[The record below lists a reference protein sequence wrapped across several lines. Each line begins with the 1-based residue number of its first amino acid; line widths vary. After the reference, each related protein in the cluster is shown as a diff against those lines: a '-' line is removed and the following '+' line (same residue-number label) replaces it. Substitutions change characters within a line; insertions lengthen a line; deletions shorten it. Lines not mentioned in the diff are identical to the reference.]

1 MALPVRE
8 QVKYWGIAAV
18 VFLLLLFGLGN
29 VMLPFLVGGAMA
41 YFLDPVADRLE
52 RLGLSRTAATAVI
65 ALGAALIVILAVLA
79 IIPTLIN
86 QAVALVNAG
95 PEISKRMQGFL
106 LEKFPELADS
116 TSTLRQALSD
126 IGATVQS
133 KGGELVNAL
142 FSSALSVVSA
152 VVFLLVVPVVAFYLL
167 LDWDQMIER
176 VDSLLPRDHA
186 PVIRRLAREID
197 TVLAG
202 FVRGQVSVCL
212 LLGLYYSVALMLAG
226 LQFGLVVGAIAGT
239 ITFIPYVGALVGG
252 VLAIGLALYQFWGD
266 WFSIGVVGAIFA
278 AGQFIEGNI
287 LTPKL
292 VGKSVGLHPVWLLFA
307 LSVFGS
313 LFGFVGML
321 VAVPVAASIG
331 VFIRFAV
338 EKYRDSLLF
347 TGTKGRAAPAHLALE
362 LNVPPEGRV
371 TVSVETP
378 DEKVTVVET
387 APAPQPAPPPEPAA
401 KRAAPRRKA
410 AEKGAGA

>member
-8 QVKYWGIAAV
+8 QAKYWGVVAV
-18 VFLLLLFGLGN
+18 VLLLLLYALGN

-52 RLGLSRTAATAVI
+52 RMGLSRTAATAAI
-65 ALGAALIVILAVLA
+65 ALGAALIVVLAVLA

-86 QAVALVNAG
+86 QAVALVNAA
-95 PEISKRMQGFL
+95 PEISKRMQGFV
-106 LEKFPELADS
+106 LEKFPQLADS

-133 KGGELVNAL
+133 KGGELVNAV

-186 PVIRRLAREID
+186 PVIRRLAQEID
-197 TVLAG
+197 AVLAG

-252 VLAIGLALYQFWGD
+252 VLAIGLALFQFWGD
-266 WFSIGVVGAIFA
+266 WVSIGIVGAIFA

-313 LFGFVGML
+313 IFGFVGML

-338 EKYRDSLLF
+338 ETYRESRLF
-347 TGTKGRAAPAHLALE
+347 TGAASQSAPAHLALK
-362 LNVPPEGRV
+362 LDVPPEGKV
-371 TVSVETP
+371 IVSVAPQGATVTT
-378 DEKVTVVET
+378 DE
-387 APAPQPAPPPEPAA
+387 AAPQPAPRRKPAA
-401 KRAAPRRKA
+401 KRAAPPRKA
-410 AEKGAGA
+410 AEKGSGA